1 MGYVVAYRVQTMN
14 DAPEKDTA
22 NETKAEIYETLAVI
36 NRSFEQIISALYKLE
51 TKGVV
56 SDDFLQDQ
64 EIIASE
70 LWAKINCHILT
81 LVTIHETDDR
91 DHYGKMRATIERRI
105 RGRQ

>member
-1 MGYVVAYRVQTMN
+1 M
-14 DAPEKDTA
+14 DTEHISDTT
-22 NETKAEIYETLAVI
+22 NEPKAEIYEAMAVI

-64 EIIASE
+64 EIITSE
-70 LWAKINCHILT
+70 LWARMNCHILA
-81 LVTIHETDDR
+81 LVTIQETDDR